1 MLSLPTLAFLAELQ
15 EKSHSAYAEGGLLY
29 TYIEAANQAHSRYSS
44 SAGTSA
50 ALSSQLIQELG
61 RFIQASQGN
70 YQEKLVDP
78 AYQAAAKQFFEL
90 LKSDLKFDDISW
102 SLEDGG
108 HDMTALISMARH
120 EDNRFFSLELM
131 WSID

>member
-1 MLSLPTLAFLAELQ
+1 MLAFLAELQ

-29 TYIEAANQAHSRYSS
+29 TYIEAANQAHSRYSP
-44 SAGTSA
+44 SAGTSV
-50 ALSSQLIQELG
+50 ALSPQLIQGLG

-70 YQEKLVDP
+70 YQEELVDP
-78 AYQAAAKQFFEL
+78 AYQATAQQFYEL
-90 LKSDLKFDDISW
+90 LKSDLKFDVMSW

-108 HDMTALISMARH
+108 HDMTALINMARH